1 MAQATHLLSCYEYIT
16 NYKHTIDTEV
26 RQGIMTQET
35 IIGLISQ
42 LCEES
47 HLSYDNS
54 LPTQVSPGIWQFNAV
69 EKSETCMKH
78 GHCRQMQYYAMS
90 TGTEMKLC

>member
-1 MAQATHLLSCYEYIT
+1 MKLYNSAP
-16 NYKHTIDTEV
+16 IDTEV
-26 RQGIMTQET
+26 REKNMTQET

-47 HLSYDNS
+47 HLSYNKG
-54 LPTQVSPGIWQFNAV
+54 LPTQVSPGIWQFKAV
-69 EKSETCMKH
+69 EMNESCEAH
-78 GHCRQMQYYAMS
+78 GHCREMSYYAMA